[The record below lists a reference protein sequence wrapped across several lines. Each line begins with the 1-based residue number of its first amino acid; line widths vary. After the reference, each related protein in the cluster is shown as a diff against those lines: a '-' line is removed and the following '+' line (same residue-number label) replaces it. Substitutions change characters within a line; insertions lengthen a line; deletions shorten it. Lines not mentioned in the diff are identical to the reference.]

1 MTSKEITFVK
11 GDILS
16 VFICLDSGWWFGSV
30 VNTNLAGFFPKNY
43 CNSLLINPSEL
54 SVNNF
59 QLHEP
64 LNNESKNLENEIA
77 LLRQQLALQNS
88 LLQQEI
94 AKRKKLE
101 TTITQHIDSFQWL
114 LSPDKPPE

>member
-11 GDILS
+11 GDIIS
-16 VFICLDSGWWFGSV
+16 VFTHVESGWWFGSV

-43 CNSLLINPSEL
+43 CSVMINPNEL

-64 LNNESKNLENEIA
+64 LNNESINLENEVA
-77 LLRQQLALQNS
+77 LLRQQLALQTS
-88 LLQQEI
+88 LLQHEM
-94 AKRKKLE
+94 AKRQKLE
-101 TTITQHIDSFQWL
+101 STIKQHIDSFQWL
-114 LSPDKPPE
+114 LE